1 MSIDNLNLALKS
13 KSMSALLAAQF
24 LSALADNALLIALI
38 ALMKSVGQAGH
49 ITWLQIGFVLP
60 FIVLAPFVGAVAD
73 AYPKGRV
80 MLVGNAVKLTGT
92 LLVIANISPVLSYA
106 MVGIG
111 ATIYS
116 PAKYGILTQ
125 FFHADK
131 LVKANSWLEGSTIA
145 AILLG
150 VVLGGWLADQSVR
163 VALLSV
169 VAIYVMAAVLNLFI
183 PKIAAEHEMQQWRF
197 FKLIAEFVH
206 SLSRLVRDPAA
217 IVSLLGTSLFWGGG
231 ATLRLMLFIW
241 VPLALGV
248 MDNQTPA
255 NLMGVLSIGIV
266 IGAVIAAKSITLNN
280 VNKVFIAGLL
290 IGPIIML
297 LSIQHAIY
305 SVALL
310 LVLLGVAGG
319 LFVVPLNALL
329 QQRGHI
335 TVGAGHALAIQNL
348 FENITMLVLVT
359 GYSGLASYLV
369 TNVMLALGV
378 LMLLSVMGLMWK
390 MRHQY

>member
-1 MSIDNLNLALKS
+1 
-13 KSMSALLAAQF
+13 MSALLAAQF

-38 ALMKSVGQAGH
+38 ALMKSAGQAGH
-49 ITWLQIGFVLP
+49 ISWLQIGFVLP

-163 VALLSV
+163 GALLSIV
-169 VAIYVMAAVLNLFI
+169 VIYVIAAVLNLFI
-183 PKIAAEHEMQQWRF
+183 PKIAAEHEVQQWKF
-197 FKLIAEFVH
+197 LKLIAEFVH

-217 IVSLLGTSLFWGGG
+217 IVSLLGTSLFWGSG

-241 VPLALGV
+241 VPLALGI

-266 IGAVIAAKSITLNN
+266 IGAVIAAKSITLIN
-280 VNKVFIAGLL
+280 VNKVFVVGLL

-305 SVALL
+305 AVALL
-310 LVLLGVAGG
+310 LVLLGAAGG

-359 GYSGLASYLV
+359 GYSGLTSYSV

-378 LMLLSVMGLMWK
+378 LMLLSVIALMWK
-390 MRHQY
+390 IRHQY

>member
-1 MSIDNLNLALKS
+1 MSIDNLNLSLKS
-13 KSMSALLAAQF
+13 KPMSALLAAQF

-38 ALMKSVGQAGH
+38 ALMKSAGQAGH
-49 ITWLQIGFVLP
+49 ISWLQIGFVLP

-163 VALLSV
+163 GALLSIV
-169 VAIYVMAAVLNLFI
+169 VIYVIAAVLNLFI
-183 PKIAAEHEMQQWRF
+183 PKIAAEHEVQQWKF
-197 FKLIAEFVH
+197 LKLIAEFVH

-217 IVSLLGTSLFWGGG
+217 IVSLLGTSLFWGSG

-241 VPLALGV
+241 VPLALGI

-266 IGAVIAAKSITLNN
+266 IGAVIAAKSITLIN
-280 VNKVFIAGLL
+280 VNKVFVVGLL

-305 SVALL
+305 AVALL
-310 LVLLGVAGG
+310 LVLLGAAGG

-359 GYSGLASYLV
+359 GYSGLTSYSV

-378 LMLLSVMGLMWK
+378 LMLLSVIALMWK
-390 MRHQY
+390 IRHQY

>member
-1 MSIDNLNLALKS
+1 MSRVNLNLALKS
-13 KSMSALLAAQF
+13 RAMFALLMAQF

-38 ALMKSVGQAGH
+38 ALMKSAGQAQH
-49 ITWLQIGFVLP
+49 ISWLQMGFVLP
-60 FIVLAPFVGAVAD
+60 FIVLAPFVGAIAD

-80 MLVGNAVKLTGT
+80 MLVGNAVKLVGT
-92 LLVIANISPVLSYA
+92 LLVVAHAPSVISYA
-106 MVGIG
+106 IVGVG

-125 FFHADK
+125 FFHVDK

-169 VAIYVMAAVLNLFI
+169 VGIYVMAAVLNLFI
-183 PKIAAEHEMQQWRF
+183 PKIVAEHEMQQWHMY
-197 FKLIAEFVH
+197 KLITEFLNSVAK
-206 SLSRLVRDPAA
+206 LVRDPQAL
-217 IVSLLGTSLFWGGG
+217 VSLLGTSLFWGSG
-231 ATLRLMLFIW
+231 ATLRLMLFLW
-241 VPLALGV
+241 VPLALGI

-266 IGAVIAAKSITLNN
+266 VGAIVAARSITLHN

-297 LSIQHAIY
+297 LSLQHGVYA
-305 SVALL
+305 VALL
-310 LVLLGVAGG
+310 LVLLGVVGG

-329 QQRGHI
+329 QQRGHV

-348 FENITMLVLVT
+348 FENITMLVLVS
-359 GYSGLASYLV
+359 GYSGLSSYSV
-369 TNVMLALGV
+369 TSVMFVFGV
-378 LMLLSVMGLMWK
+378 LMLTGIVGLMLK
-390 MRHQY
+390 IRHQY

>member
-1 MSIDNLNLALKS
+1 
-13 KSMSALLAAQF
+13 
-24 LSALADNALLIALI
+24 
-38 ALMKSVGQAGH
+38 
-49 ITWLQIGFVLP
+49 
-60 FIVLAPFVGAVAD
+60 
-73 AYPKGRV
+73 
-80 MLVGNAVKLTGT
+80 
-92 LLVIANISPVLSYA
+92 LLVVAHAPSVISYVI
-106 MVGIG
+106 VGVG

-125 FFHADK
+125 FFHEDK

-169 VAIYVMAAVLNLFI
+169 VGIYVMAAVLNLFI
-183 PKIAAEHEMQQWRF
+183 PKIVAEHEMQQWHMY
-197 FKLIAEFVH
+197 KLITEFLNSVAK
-206 SLSRLVRDPAA
+206 LVRDPQAL
-217 IVSLLGTSLFWGGG
+217 VSLLGTSLFWGSG

-241 VPLALGV
+241 VPLALGI

-266 IGAVIAAKSITLNN
+266 VGAIIAARSITLHN

-297 LSIQHAIY
+297 LSLQHGVYA
-305 SVALL
+305 VALL

-348 FENITMLVLVT
+348 FENITMLVLVI
-359 GYSGLASYLV
+359 GYSGLSSYSV
-369 TNVMLALGV
+369 TSVMFVFGV
-378 LMLLSVMGLMWK
+378 LMLIGILGLMLK
-390 MRHQY
+390 IRHQY

>member
-1 MSIDNLNLALKS
+1 
-13 KSMSALLAAQF
+13 MSALLAAQF

-38 ALMKSVGQAGH
+38 ALMKSAGQAGH
-49 ITWLQIGFVLP
+49 ISWLQIGFVLP

-80 MLVGNAVKLTGT
+80 MLVGNAVKLMGT

-106 MVGIG
+106 MVGMG
-111 ATIYS
+111 ATLYS

-163 VALLSV
+163 GALLSV
-169 VAIYVMAAVLNLFI
+169 VVIYVIAAVLNLFI
-183 PKIAAEHEMQQWRF
+183 PKIAAEHEMQQWKF
-197 FKLIAEFVH
+197 LKLIAEFVH
-206 SLSRLVRDPAA
+206 SLSRLVKDPAA
-217 IVSLLGTSLFWGGG
+217 IVSLLGTSLFWGSG

-241 VPLALGV
+241 VPLALGI

-280 VNKVFIAGLL
+280 VNKVFVAGLL

-305 SVALL
+305 PVALL
-310 LVLLGVAGG
+310 LVLLGAAGG

-348 FENITMLVLVT
+348 FENVTMLVLVT
-359 GYSGLASYLV
+359 GYSGLTSYPV

-378 LMLLSVMGLMWK
+378 LMLLSVMALMWK
-390 MRHQY
+390 IRHQY

>member
-1 MSIDNLNLALKS
+1 MTNLNLALKS
-13 KSMSALLAAQF
+13 RAMFALLMAQF

-38 ALMKSVGQAGH
+38 ALMKSAGQAQH
-49 ITWLQIGFVLP
+49 ISWLQMGFVLP
-60 FIVLAPFVGAVAD
+60 FIVLAPFVGAIAD

-80 MLVGNAVKLTGT
+80 MLVGNAVKLVGT
-92 LLVIANISPVLSYA
+92 LLVVAHAPSVISYVI
-106 MVGIG
+106 VGVG

-125 FFHADK
+125 FFHEDK

-169 VAIYVMAAVLNLFI
+169 VGIYVMAAVLNLFI
-183 PKIAAEHEMQQWRF
+183 PKIVAEHEMQQWHMY
-197 FKLIAEFVH
+197 KLITEFLNSVAK
-206 SLSRLVRDPAA
+206 LVRDPQAL
-217 IVSLLGTSLFWGGG
+217 VSLLGTSLFWGSG

-241 VPLALGV
+241 VPLALGI

-266 IGAVIAAKSITLNN
+266 VGAIIAARSITLHN

-297 LSIQHAIY
+297 LSLQHGVYA
-305 SVALL
+305 VALL

-348 FENITMLVLVT
+348 FENITMLVLVI
-359 GYSGLASYLV
+359 GYSGLSSYSV
-369 TNVMLALGV
+369 TSVMFVFGV
-378 LMLLSVMGLMWK
+378 LMLIGILGLMLK
-390 MRHQY
+390 IRHQY

>member
-1 MSIDNLNLALKS
+1 MSADNLNLALKS
-13 KSMSALLAAQF
+13 KPMFALLAAQF

-38 ALMKSVGQAGH
+38 ALMKSAGQAGH
-49 ITWLQIGFVLP
+49 ISWLQIGFVLP

-80 MLVGNAVKLTGT
+80 MLVGNAVKLMGT

-106 MVGIG
+106 VVGIG
-111 ATIYS
+111 ATLYS
-116 PAKYGILTQ
+116 PAKYGILSQ
-125 FFHADK
+125 FFHVDK

-163 VALLSV
+163 IALLSV
-169 VAIYVMAAVLNLFI
+169 VAIYVMAAAFNLLI
-183 PKIAAEHEMQQWRF
+183 PKIAAEHELQQWKF
-197 FKLIAEFVH
+197 VKLTAEFAY
-206 SLSRLVRDPAA
+206 SLSRLVKDTAA
-217 IVSLLGTSLFWGGG
+217 IVSLLGTSLFWGSG
-231 ATLRLMLFIW
+231 ATLRLMLFMW
-241 VPLALGV
+241 VPLALGI

-280 VNKVFIAGLL
+280 VNKVFVAGLL

-297 LSIQHAIY
+297 LSIQHATY

-310 LVLLGVAGG
+310 LLLLGAAGG

-359 GYSGLASYLV
+359 GYSNLTGYSV
-369 TNVMLALGV
+369 TNVMFALGM

-390 MRHQY
+390 IRHQY

>member
-1 MSIDNLNLALKS
+1 MANLNLELKS
-13 KSMSALLAAQF
+13 RPMFALLTAQF

-38 ALMKSVGQAGH
+38 ASMKSAGQAQH
-49 ITWLQIGFVLP
+49 ISWLQIGFVVP
-60 FIVLAPFVGAVAD
+60 FIVLAPFVGALAD

-80 MLVGNAVKLTGT
+80 MLVGNTVKLVGT
-92 LLVIANISPVLSYA
+92 LLVVAQVSPVVSYVI
-106 MVGIG
+106 VGIG
-111 ATIYS
+111 ATLYS

-125 FFHADK
+125 FFHVDK
-131 LVKANSWLEGSTIA
+131 LVRANSWLEGSTIA

-163 VALLSV
+163 LALLSV
-169 VAIYVMAAVLNLFI
+169 VGIYVLAAVLNLFI
-183 PKIAAEHEMQQWRF
+183 PKIVAEHEMQQWRMH
-197 FKLIAEFVH
+197 KLITEFLN
-206 SLSRLVRDPAA
+206 SLMKLIKDPQAL
-217 IVSLLGTSLFWGGG
+217 VSLLGTSLFWGSG

-241 VPLALGV
+241 VPLALGI

-266 IGAVIAAKSITLNN
+266 IGAIIAAKFVTLDN
-280 VNKVFIAGLL
+280 VNKVFVVGLF

-297 LSIQHAIY
+297 LSLQHAIY
-305 SVALL
+305 GVALL

-329 QQRGHI
+329 QQRGHV

-348 FENITMLVLVT
+348 FENITMLVLVS
-359 GYSGLASYLV
+359 GYSGIANYSV
-369 TNVMLALGV
+369 TADMFVLGL
-378 LMLLSVMGLMWK
+378 LMLVCITGLMLK
-390 MRHQY
+390 IRRQC